1 MMIFRKKKKTTKQL
15 EPADFLVVGLGNPGT
30 KYAQTR
36 HNVGFIAIDA
46 LAEELGGGS
55 YWKDEAGALT
65 CKIKAGCRGDKE
77 VMLAKPQTFMNL
89 SGSSV
94 KKLCEKYG
102 IDPEENLIV
111 IADELDL
118 PAGEIRAKKG
128 GGHAGHNGHRSTID
142 ALGTRDYQRIRVG
155 IGRPPGKMDAADYV
169 LAPLRPQAYEGLVES
184 AFQAAGLVK
193 GQLEEVLFT

>member
-1 MMIFRKKKKTTKQL
+1 LFGNFKKKKRAALQQ
-15 EPADFLVVGLGNPGT
+15 ESADYLIVGLGNPGA

-46 LAEELGGGS
+46 LSEELGGS

-65 CKIKAGCRGDKE
+65 CKIESKRDGTLL
-77 VMLAKPQTFMNL
+77 VLAKPQTFMNL

-102 IDPEENLIV
+102 INPEENLVV

-118 PAGEIRAKKG
+118 PAGEVRLKIG
-128 GGHAGHNGHRSTID
+128 GGHAGHKGHRSIID
-142 ALGTRDYQRIRVG
+142 SLGTREYKRIRVG
-155 IGRPPGKMDAADYV
+155 IGRPPGKMNPSDYV
-169 LAPLRPQAYEGLVES
+169 LAPLRPQAFEELAES
-184 AFQAAGLVK
+184 AFQAAELAK
-193 GQLEEVLFT
+193 ELIE